1 MKLRSFL
8 VIKHTH
14 SFLVVFSHYEFKLL
28 YASKN
33 PIFSHLYSK
42 SDFNFN
48 TFSISFFQ
56 VSFVFQS
63 RCTYRSVSIVY
74 KSINLQRT
82 NQFGAKFMFSH
93 LQFHKLFVCHLWFHR
108 FHFVVI
114 EPNIWYL
121 PQTMIAHM
129 YPPLRVTKTIPS
141 LKPNATSTV
150 CCQPVLEL
158 KLPCVCS

>member
-1 MKLRSFL
+1 MNLNYYMPLKTQYF
-8 VIKHTH
+8 
-14 SFLVVFSHYEFKLL
+14 
-28 YASKN
+28 
-33 PIFSHLYSK
+33 PIFIQNLSLILIHFPFL
-42 SDFNFN
+42 
-48 TFSISFFQ
+48 FFQ

-114 EPNIWYL
+114 ESNIWYL

-129 YPPLRVTKTIPS
+129 YPPLRVNKTIPS
-141 LKPNATSTV
+141 LNPNATSTV
-150 CCQPVLEL
+150 CC
-158 KLPCVCS
+158 